1 MTSNSAKFVIM
12 AVNLI
17 HPPGAKPPQELTG
30 VVSVYGN
37 TLPLLGVWGQNPE
50 EGHILMTINPDGQAF

>member
-1 MTSNSAKFVIM
+1 M